1 MKNFLAWFIDNRVA
15 TNLLMWFLI
24 LGGIIALPQLHREEF
39 PNIDIDLI
47 SVLIPYPGASPEEVE
62 QTVCSRVEENINGTP
77 GIKKI
82 TSLAAENSCNV
93 QIELLK
99 GEDKNQKLNEIKSKI
114 DSINTFPNE
123 AEKPVIQL
131 VTLLTNVLQIFVYGD
146 TDPMSLKRLT
156 EKIRLDLT
164 DLPEVSQV
172 FIHYAKDYEISVEI
186 TENTLRRYGLNLRD
200 IAQRISQNSID
211 LPAGSV
217 DTVDGQILI
226 RTVNQARDVRSLEEI
241 IIISGG
247 DTTELRLGDI
257 AQIKDGFVNSDVNAL
272 FNGQPAL
279 MISVKRI
286 GNEDVI
292 NVASSVK
299 DYLEQVKY
307 RLPDGVGVALWADES
322 QDLVDRLD
330 ALGTN
335 GLGGLALVLI
345 ILALFLRPRLAFWV
359 AIGLPITLLGTLI
372 TFPFVGVTISTIS
385 VVGTLLILGILVDA
399 GVVVAER
406 IYTNAEHGQ
415 SPREAAINGV
425 NDVATPVIFGV
436 LTSIAA
442 FTPLIA
448 LKSGLGSFFS
458 FIGVTA
464 VLALIFSLIT
474 SQLIL
479 PMQLSK
485 KALFGNH
492 KANQL
497 SSGNRFLRLQ
507 DTLTHG
513 LLNFANRYYRPS
525 LKWCLNRRYLVAST
539 GLACLILTIALLV
552 SGRIIFQ
559 FFPAIDG
566 ERLFASVS
574 MPIGT
579 SVEDTQK
586 VAQQLVQSGRQL
598 EQELKQQ
605 GSDIRITDTMVSAG
619 IQLGRSSIGDADPSG
634 GHQAE
639 VALQIDLPPDHEG
652 LTPNDLVKRW
662 RDLSGNIPRVDNLT
676 FTAEVFSSGKAI
688 EIELRGRNITAL
700 QKAAADLSS
709 ELKAYPGV
717 MDIVDSFEGGKREL
731 KLTIKDSAR
740 SLNLTAQDLAT
751 QVRQAFYGEEV
762 QRLQRGREDLKIMVR
777 YPKSERRSLS
787 NIEQMQIRTTEG
799 SEIPFSAVAEVSMG
813 RGTANIKR
821 INGLRVISV
830 TADVD
835 RNVITPEEVLGDLEN
850 HIMPALAQ
858 RYGIN
863 INLAGEAEEK
873 QEAASSLVITA
884 SIAMFAIYTLLAI
897 PLKSYLQPLIVMSV
911 IPFGACGAVMGH
923 VIMGQDLMF
932 FSLLGI
938 MALSGVAV
946 NASLI
951 MVDFY
956 NRENSRLN
964 KPYSALVSA
973 AMSRFRPLVLTSAT
987 TFVGLIPL
995 LINESISTM
1004 MFTPIAISLA
1014 FGVLTSSLIAL
1025 LVVPCFCLIL
1035 EDITGWLRE
1044 GKTPS
1049 EQNL

>member
-1 MKNFLAWFIDNRVA
+1 MKNFLTWFIDNRVA

-24 LGGIIALPQLHREEF
+24 LGGLIALPQLHREEF
-39 PNIDIDLI
+39 PNIDVDLI

-114 DSINTFPNE
+114 DSIDTFPNE

-156 EKIRLDLT
+156 EKMRLDLI

-172 FIHYAKDYEISVEI
+172 FIHYAKDYEISVEV

-226 RTVNQARDVRSLEEI
+226 RTVNQARDVRSLEDI

-247 DTTELRLGDI
+247 ETTELRLGDI
-257 AQIKDGFVNSDVNAL
+257 AHIQDGFVSSDVNAL
-272 FNGQPAL
+272 FNGKPAL

-307 RLPDGVGVALWADES
+307 RLPNGVGVALWADES

-335 GLGGLALVLI
+335 GLGGLVLVLI

-359 AIGLPITLLGTLI
+359 AVSLPITLLGTLI

-406 IYTNAEHGQ
+406 IYTNVEHGQ
-415 SPREAAINGV
+415 HTREAAINGV

-464 VLALIFSLIT
+464 ILALIFSLIT

-485 KALFGNH
+485 KVLFNPD
-492 KANQL
+492 KSNTL
-497 SSGNRFLRLQ
+497 SNGNRFLRLQ
-507 DTLTHG
+507 DKLTQS
-513 LLNFANRYYRPS
+513 LLSFANLYYRPS
-525 LKWCLNRRYLVAST
+525 LKWCLNRRYLVTAT
-539 GLACLILTIALLV
+539 GLACLILTMALLI

-559 FFPAIDG
+559 FFPAVDG

-579 SVEDTQK
+579 SVEETQK
-586 VAQQLVQSGRQL
+586 VAQQLVQSGRLL
-598 EQELKQQ
+598 EQELKEQ

-639 VALQIDLPPDHEG
+639 VALQIDLPTDHEG
-652 LTPNDLVKRW
+652 MTPNDLVKRW
-662 RDLSGNIPRVDNLT
+662 RNLSGNIPKVDNLT

-700 QKAAADLSS
+700 EKAAADLSG

-799 SEIPFSAVAEVSMG
+799 SEIPFSAVAEASMG

-835 RNVITPEEVLGDLEN
+835 RNIITPEEVLGDLESR
-850 HIMPALAQ
+850 IMPALAQ
-858 RYGIN
+858 QYDIA

-873 QEAASSLVITA
+873 QEAASSLLITA

-911 IPFGACGAVMGH
+911 IPFGACGAVIGH
-923 VIMGQDLMF
+923 IIMGQDLMF

-956 NRENSRLN
+956 NRENSRLK

-1014 FGVLTSSLIAL
+1014 FGVLTSSFIAL

-1035 EDITGWLRE
+1035 EDIIGWLRE

>member
-1 MKNFLAWFIDNRVA
+1 MKNFLAWFIENRVA
-15 TNLLMWFLI
+15 TNLLMWSLI

-47 SVLIPYPGASPEEVE
+47 SVVIPYPSASPEEVE

-99 GEDKNQKLNEIKSKI
+99 GVDKNQKLNEIKSKI
-114 DSINTFPNE
+114 DSINTFPTE
-123 AEKPVIQL
+123 AEKPIVQL

-156 EKIRLDLT
+156 EKLRLGLT

-172 FIHYAKDYEISVEI
+172 FIHYAKDYEISVEV

-217 DTVDGQILI
+217 DTLDGQILI
-226 RTVNQARDVRSLEEI
+226 RTVTQARDIRSLEEI

-257 AQIKDGFVNSDVNAL
+257 ANIKDGFVSSDVNAL

-292 NVASSVK
+292 NVATSVK
-299 DYLEQVKY
+299 DYLEQVKTQ
-307 RLPDGVGVALWADES
+307 LPDGVGITLWSDES

-335 GLGGLALVLI
+335 GLGGLVLVLI

-359 AIGLPITLLGTLI
+359 AVGLPITLLGTLI

-406 IYTNAEHGQ
+406 IYTNAELGQ
-415 SPREAAINGV
+415 DPKQAAINGV

-436 LTSIAA
+436 LTSIVA

-448 LKSGLGSFFS
+448 LKSGIGSFFS

-464 VLALIFSLIT
+464 ILALVFSLVT

-485 KALFGNH
+485 KSLFDQGNG
-492 KANQL
+492 KKL
-497 SSGNRFLRLQ
+497 NRFFRLQ
-507 DTLTHG
+507 DKLTQS
-513 LLNFANRYYRPS
+513 LLSFANLYYKPS
-525 LKWCLNRRYLVAST
+525 LNWCLNRRYLVAST
-539 GLACLILTIALLV
+539 GLACLIITMALLA

-559 FFPAIDG
+559 FFPAVDG

-579 SVEDTQK
+579 SVEDTQA
-586 VAQQLVQSGRQL
+586 VAQQLVRSGRQL
-598 EQELKQQ
+598 EQELNQQ

-639 VALQIDLPPDHEG
+639 VALQIELPSNHEG

-662 RDLSGNIPRVDNLT
+662 RELTGNVPKVDNLT

-688 EIELRGRNITAL
+688 EIELRGRDIVAL
-700 QKAAADLSS
+700 ERAAS
-709 ELKAYPGV
+709 ELSNELRAYPGV

-731 KLTIKDSAR
+731 QLNIKDSAR

-777 YPKSERRSLS
+777 YPKEERRSLS
-787 NIEQMQIRTTEG
+787 NIEQMQIRTNEG
-799 SEIPFSAVAEVSMG
+799 SEIPFSTVAEASMG
-813 RGTANIKR
+813 RGMANIKR

-835 RNVITPEEVLGDLEN
+835 RSVITPEEVLGDLESR
-850 HIMPALAQ
+850 IMPPLSD
-858 RYGIN
+858 RYSIA

-873 QEAASSLVITA
+873 QEAAGSLIITA

-911 IPFGACGAVMGH
+911 IPFGACGAVFGH

-956 NRENSRLN
+956 NRENRRLN
-964 KPYSALVSA
+964 HPYSALVSA
-973 AMSRFRPLVLTSAT
+973 AMSRFRPLALTSAT

-1035 EDITGWLRE
+1035 EDIKLWLSE

>member
-1 MKNFLAWFIDNRVA
+1 MKNFLTWFIDNRVA

-24 LGGIIALPQLHREEF
+24 LGGLIALPQLHREEF
-39 PNIDIDLI
+39 PNIDVDLI

-114 DSINTFPNE
+114 DSIDTFPNE

-156 EKIRLDLT
+156 EKMRLDLI

-172 FIHYAKDYEISVEI
+172 FIHYAKDYEISVEV

-226 RTVNQARDVRSLEEI
+226 RTVNQARDVRSLEDI

-247 DTTELRLGDI
+247 ETTELRLGDI
-257 AQIKDGFVNSDVNAL
+257 AHIKDGFVSSDVNAL
-272 FNGQPAL
+272 FNGKPAL

-307 RLPDGVGVALWADES
+307 RLPNGVGLALWADES

-335 GLGGLALVLI
+335 GLGGLVLVLI

-359 AIGLPITLLGTLI
+359 AISLPITLLGTLI

-406 IYTNAEHGQ
+406 IYTNTEHGQ
-415 SPREAAINGV
+415 RPREAAINGV

-464 VLALIFSLIT
+464 ILALIFSLIT

-485 KALFGNH
+485 KVLFNPD
-492 KANQL
+492 KSNTL
-497 SSGNRFLRLQ
+497 SNGNRFLRLQ
-507 DTLTHG
+507 DKLTQS
-513 LLNFANRYYRPS
+513 LLSFANQYYRPS
-525 LKWCLNRRYLVAST
+525 LKWCLNRRYLVTAT
-539 GLACLILTIALLV
+539 GLACLILTMALLI

-559 FFPAIDG
+559 FFPAVDG

-579 SVEDTQK
+579 SVEETQK
-586 VAQQLVQSGRQL
+586 VAQQLVQSGRLL
-598 EQELKQQ
+598 EQELKEQ

-639 VALQIDLPPDHEG
+639 VALQIDLPTDHEG
-652 LTPNDLVKRW
+652 MTPNDLVKRW
-662 RDLSGNIPRVDNLT
+662 RNLSGNIPKVDNLT

-700 QKAAADLSS
+700 EKAAADLSS

-799 SEIPFSAVAEVSMG
+799 SEIPFSAVAEASMG

-835 RNVITPEEVLGDLEN
+835 RNIITPEEVLGDLESR
-850 HIMPALAQ
+850 IMPALAQ
-858 RYGIN
+858 QYDIA

-873 QEAASSLVITA
+873 QEAASSLLITA
-884 SIAMFAIYTLLAI
+884 SIAMFAL
-897 PLKSYLQPLIVMSV
+897 
-911 IPFGACGAVMGH
+911 
-923 VIMGQDLMF
+923 
-932 FSLLGI
+932 
-938 MALSGVAV
+938 
-946 NASLI
+946 SLI
-951 MVDFY
+951 H
-956 NRENSRLN
+956 
-964 KPYSALVSA
+964 
-973 AMSRFRPLVLTSAT
+973 
-987 TFVGLIPL
+987 I
-995 LINESISTM
+995 
-1004 MFTPIAISLA
+1004 
-1014 FGVLTSSLIAL
+1014 
-1025 LVVPCFCLIL
+1025 
-1035 EDITGWLRE
+1035 
-1044 GKTPS
+1044 
-1049 EQNL
+1049 